1 MEGKRNHERILTSYH
16 MILKNMQSLMF
27 AYVLPVK
34 VFVNTELLFINM
46 LAVTENS
53 LGSYVKFRQAA
64 NEREETFLLFP
75 MTGMQKQSTPKFSF

>member
-1 MEGKRNHERILTSYH
+1 
-16 MILKNMQSLMF
+16 MF